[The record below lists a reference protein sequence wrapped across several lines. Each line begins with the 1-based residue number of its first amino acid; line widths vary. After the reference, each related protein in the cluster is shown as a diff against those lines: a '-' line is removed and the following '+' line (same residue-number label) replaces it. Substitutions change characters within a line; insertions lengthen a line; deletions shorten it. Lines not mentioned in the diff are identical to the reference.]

1 MKTIICNRLVG
12 LYCLVSIVGLF
23 ACQSNVEKN
32 IIDDIDTAQVLHLEP
47 VSPSRS
53 SKPILPIDGSPYQ
66 NGDIIFHSSQTHQ
79 SRAIQLATNSPYSH
93 VGIMHE
99 ENGKWYVYEAISTVQ
114 STPLKKWIG
123 RGKNKH
129 YVIKRLKDKRLLTEA
144 NLIKMKTVG
153 RKYRNK
159 VYDMQFDW
167 SDDQIYCSELV
178 WKIYDQAIGVELG
191 ELQQIK
197 TLNIDHALV
206 QQKIKER
213 YKSILPLEQWVIS
226 PAQMFNCKK
235 LETVMVYPEE
245 S

>member
-1 MKTIICNRLVG
+1 MIHNRLMAFYGLIAVG
-12 LYCLVSIVGLF
+12 LLV
-23 ACQSNVEKN
+23 ACQFNEKDYVEE
-32 IIDDIDTAQVLHLEP
+32 DMDSAVVLQLNP
-47 VSPSRS
+47 VGQQRF
-53 SKPILPIDGSPYQ
+53 SKPILPMEGVPYQ

-99 ENGKWYVYEAISTVQ
+99 ENGEWYVYEAISTVQ
-114 STPLKKWIG
+114 STPLKKWIA

-129 YVIKRLKDKRLLTEA
+129 YVIKRLKDKRLLTEE
-144 NLIKMKTVG
+144 NLMKMKEVG
-153 RKYRNK
+153 GKYRGK
-159 VYDMQFDW
+159 AYDMQFDW
-167 SDDQIYCSELV
+167 SDDQLYCSEVV

-197 TLNIDHALV
+197 TLNIDHTLV

-226 PAQMFNCKK
+226 PARMFNCKK